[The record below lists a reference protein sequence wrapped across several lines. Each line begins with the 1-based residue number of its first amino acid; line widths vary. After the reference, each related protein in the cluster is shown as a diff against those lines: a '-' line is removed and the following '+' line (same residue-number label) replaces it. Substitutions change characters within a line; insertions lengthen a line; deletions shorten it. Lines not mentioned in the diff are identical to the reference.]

1 MLSFIVG
8 RGEGNDDIGMDSSSM
23 VFFKEG
29 SIMAYDGVVLV
40 ILCFDFV
47 KEGVMQCGEDR
58 SVGS

>member
-1 MLSFIVG
+1 
-8 RGEGNDDIGMDSSSM
+8 MDSSSM